1 MYEEDTDGKILNGID
16 TIAEDVENF
25 KNLITELCEQI
36 IQEGLNR
43 LTKRTKESDGL
54 ISSMT
59 EGIKKSNLKV
69 GWNLSRVKI

>member
-16 TIAEDVENF
+16 IIAEDVENF

-59 EGIKKSNLKV
+59 EGIKKSNSKV
-69 GWNLSRVKI
+69 IRHLCTIIH

>member
-1 MYEEDTDGKILNGID
+1 MYEEDTDGKTLNGID

-43 LTKRTKESDGL
+43 LTKRTNESDGL

-69 GWNLSRVKI
+69 ICKKTIR